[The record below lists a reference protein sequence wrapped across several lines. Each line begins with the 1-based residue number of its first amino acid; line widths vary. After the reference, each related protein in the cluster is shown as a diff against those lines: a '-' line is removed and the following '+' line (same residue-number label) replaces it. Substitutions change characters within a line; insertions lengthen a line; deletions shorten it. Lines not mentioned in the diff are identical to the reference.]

1 MLILKIRIDIDSRIV
16 PKSASY
22 LQWSPGGCQDS
33 GDAAGNVKDASRAR
47 AEAAQ
52 LARENAALRETVLA
66 LHSELFGAR

>member
-1 MLILKIRIDIDSRIV
+1 ML
-16 PKSASY
+16 
-22 LQWSPGGCQDS
+22 
-33 GDAAGNVKDASRAR
+33 GNVPEAARAR

>member
-1 MLILKIRIDIDSRIV
+1 MCV
-16 PKSASY
+16 T
-22 LQWSPGGCQDS
+22 GGCQDG
-33 GDAAGNVKDASRAR
+33 GDCAGNVPEAARAR